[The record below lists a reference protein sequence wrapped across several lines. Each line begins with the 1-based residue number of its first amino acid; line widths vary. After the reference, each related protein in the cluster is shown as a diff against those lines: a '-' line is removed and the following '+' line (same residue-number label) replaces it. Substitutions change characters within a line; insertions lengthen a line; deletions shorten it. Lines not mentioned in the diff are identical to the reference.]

1 MLLSSLLT
9 PIPTTLLTTLSLT
22 SPSTKP
28 LLCLFALGCTIG
40 LGING
45 PFSAVQTV
53 LSPKDIPTGNA
64 MMTFGGGLGTAVF
77 VSGSS
82 ALFRGRLVQELRV
95 WAPGVDVS
103 LLENVGLKGIREV
116 VGRESLGKVL
126 MGYERAVGKTLFFP
140 VALGVA
146 GLVGAAAME
155 WRSVKVKTS

>member
-103 LLENVGLKGIREV
+103 LLENVGLRAQITKLRLFLGFWRKNEL
-116 VGRESLGKVL
+116 RSDTCRLRARKSPTESG
-126 MGYERAVGKTLFFP
+126 GP
-140 VALGVA
+140 
-146 GLVGAAAME
+146 
-155 WRSVKVKTS
+155 